1 MDQTKVLHLKV
12 NLGPFAGFVE
22 QISTWSQEYEPQNSI
37 EREASQSTGKYV
49 CAAPVSLC
57 MESFWDTELR
67 NICRDADLVVPD
79 GKPIVWA
86 VHRLGHTAQK
96 QVAGP
101 DLMLALCQK
110 AAQQNIPIGL
120 YGGTAQSLKDLQ
132 ENLRKQFPSLAI
144 RYAFAPP
151 FRPAGAS
158 APETELQAIRK
169 SGAKLLFVGIG
180 CPKQE
185 KWMAQHK
192 AQLPLVM
199 LGVGAAFLFHSGQL
213 RRAPLWMRKLGLE
226 WLFRLLQEPRRLFGR
241 YLKTNLGY
249 LWHTRC
255 LSKKRLQSFLRQP

>member
-1 MDQTKVLHLKV
+1 MNQTKILHLKV
-12 NLGPFAGFVE
+12 NLGSFASFVE
-22 QISTWSQEYEPQNSI
+22 QICTWAYEQQSSI
-37 EREASQSTGKYV
+37 GREASENMGKYI

-57 MESFWDTELR
+57 METFWDTETR
-67 NICRDADLVVPD
+67 DICHNADLVAPD

-86 VHRLGHTAQK
+86 IRRLGHTEQE

-101 DLMLALCQK
+101 DLMIALCRK
-110 AAQQNIPIGL
+110 AAQQKIPIGL
-120 YGGTAQSLKDLQ
+120 YGGTEESLQALQ
-132 ENLRKQFPSLAI
+132 ANLQRQFPSLQI
-144 RYAFAPP
+144 GYAFAPP

-158 APETELQAIRK
+158 VTEAELQAIRK

-185 KWMAQHK
+185 KWMAKHK
-192 AQLPLVM
+192 EHLPLVM

-213 RRAPLWMRKLGLE
+213 QRAPHWMRKFGLE

-241 YLKTNLGY
+241 YVKTNLAY

-255 LSKKRLQSFLRQP
+255 LSKKRLQSFIRQS